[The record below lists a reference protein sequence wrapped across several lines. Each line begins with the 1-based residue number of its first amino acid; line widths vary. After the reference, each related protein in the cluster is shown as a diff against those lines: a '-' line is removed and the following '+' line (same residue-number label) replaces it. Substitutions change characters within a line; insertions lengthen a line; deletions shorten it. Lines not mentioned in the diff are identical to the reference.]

1 MRKRLNKLVFEIDYD
16 NDEKIVLSLD
26 NKYFDFIISYIDIID
41 EEDRKN
47 LVFQEI
53 DRHCKDFRESDYIV
67 RYEVLEKNFDTE
79 KIVIYYLK
87 KDGLYKKFPEED
99 FKSGNVLCII
109 PSFFICRNFTE
120 KTDFINIDIGEDYLV
135 VSTYKNKKIKKIEK
149 INLKETIS
157 HNYDY
162 LVENFLQN
170 EDDTVL
176 VTGVGELRNPLMQK
190 IFEKNEYKS
199 NVIDYRIEKSLL
211 LDKLNFLP
219 DEYRKKIDK
228 FLSEKMYLLFLL
240 ILIIFTLVA
249 YVLILKIMYGY
260 DKKLKE
266 IEYKNS
272 LIAKEIKD
280 VKDEIKTL
288 EEVISQRDLSINK
301 TDKLSEMLE
310 DIYNYMP
317 DSTYVN
323 TIKYDEEKNNLVV
336 EGSTDSS
343 LKISDLIY
351 SFENSKI
358 FTVSDYESITK
369 SVGENYH
376 FIINLKLKREDE
388 KWN

>member
-157 HNYDY
+157 QNYDY

-249 YVLILKIMYGY
+249 YVLILKIMDGY

-323 TIKYDEEKNNLVV
+323 TIKYDEEKNNLII

-343 LKISDLIY
+343 VKISDLIY

-388 KWN
+388 K

>member
-26 NKYFDFIISYIDIID
+26 NKYFDFIITYIDIID

-157 HNYDY
+157 QNYDY

-199 NVIDYRIEKSLL
+199 SVIDYRIEKSLL

-249 YVLILKIMYGY
+249 YILILKIMDGY
-260 DKKLKE
+260 DKKLQE

-323 TIKYDEEKNNLVV
+323 TIKYDEEKNNLVI

-343 LKISDLIY
+343 VKISDLIY

-388 KWN
+388 K

>member
-26 NKYFDFIISYIDIID
+26 NKYFDFIINYIDIID

>member
-79 KIVIYYLK
+79 KVVIYYLK

-135 VSTYKNKKIKKIEK
+135 VSTYKNKKIKKIKK

-157 HNYDY
+157 QNYDY

-249 YVLILKIMYGY
+249 YVLILKIMDGY

-323 TIKYDEEKNNLVV
+323 TIKYDEEKNNLII

-343 LKISDLIY
+343 VKISDLIY

-388 KWN
+388 K